1 MGVDFLLTALIV
13 VIAPGTGVL
22 YTLSVSLGRGLSPG
36 LAAVVGCSFGIVPHL
51 AAALLGLAAILHAS
65 AVAFQLV
72 KYAGVIFLLWMAW
85 KTLKETGTAG
95 DGPEAPRGLV
105 RIAVRGALINVL
117 NPKLSIFFL
126 AFLPQFVDPAAGNAT
141 AQMALLG
148 LVFTVMT
155 AAVFA
160 LYAVFAAA
168 ARSRILGNAAAMR
181 WLRRVFAAAFGGL
194 ALRLASE
201 TR

>member
-1 MGVDFLLTALIV
+1 MGLDFLLTALVV
-13 VIAPGTGVL
+13 VIAPGTGVI
-22 YTLSVSLGRGLSPG
+22 YTLSVSLGRGLTAG

-65 AVAFQLV
+65 AVAFQIV

-85 KTLKETGTAG
+85 KTLKDTGTMG
-95 DGPEAPRGLV
+95 EGLEAPRGLA

-126 AFLPQFVDPAAGNAT
+126 AFLPQFVDPAGANAT
-141 AQMALLG
+141 GQMMLLG
-148 LVFTVMT
+148 LVFTAMT

-160 LYAVFAAA
+160 IYAVFAAA
-168 ARSRILGNAAAMR
+168 ARRRLLGNATAMR
-181 WLRRVFAAAFGGL
+181 WLRRTFAAAFGGL